1 VQGSNLNHRQLALE
15 VIGRAVF
22 QLIKSGQAIEPRNI
36 ILILQL
42 QGAQASSEQQK
53 RVYLLA
59 RRVVI
64 EDLR

>member
-1 VQGSNLNHRQLALE
+1 MQGSNLNHRQLALE

>member
-1 VQGSNLNHRQLALE
+1 MQGSHLNHRQLALE

-42 QGAQASSEQQK
+42 QGAQASSEHQK